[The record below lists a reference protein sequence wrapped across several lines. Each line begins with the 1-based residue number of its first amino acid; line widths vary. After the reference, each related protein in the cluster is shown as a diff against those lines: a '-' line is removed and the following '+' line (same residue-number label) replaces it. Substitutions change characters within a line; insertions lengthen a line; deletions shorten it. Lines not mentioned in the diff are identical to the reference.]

1 MIEEYK
7 REIEKLRTVNEDT
20 PVYGFV
26 TETEDERLIREAAL
40 RPGIEKLQLFTKSL
54 RRNTTL
60 NQMKQ
65 NSKPI

>member
-1 MIEEYK
+1 MKKEYK
-7 REIEKLRTVNEDT
+7 TEIEKLSTVNENA

-26 TETEDERLIREAAL
+26 NETEDERLIKEAL
-40 RPGIEKLQLFTKSL
+40 RPSIEKLQLFTKSL

-65 NSKPI
+65 NSKRI

>member
-1 MIEEYK
+1 MEKEYK
-7 REIEKLRTVNEDT
+7 TKREELNTVNEDAPT
-20 PVYGFV
+20 YGFV
-26 TETEDERLIREAAL
+26 TETEDERLLKEAL